1 MKKYIFS
8 IISGLIGLICFVAY
22 NIIGTKMLADGSF
35 VEPFALI
42 PIGFLF
48 VFIGVISAIIVAV
61 VTYIRNSLNK
71 EK

>member
-8 IISGLIGLICFVAY
+8 MISGLIGLICFTAY
-22 NIIGTKMLADGSF
+22 NIIGVKVLPDGSF
-35 VEPFALI
+35 TEPFGLI

-61 VTYIRNSLNK
+61 VHFILNK
-71 EK
+71 KK